1 MNKKLQTE
9 IREFIG
15 NDPAQAVERVRANRI
30 MSWNFF
36 DTLFGVGLG
45 LQNVETCFNERYGL
59 TVYGSALSDVIY
71 CVIPSYDSL
80 SMKVC
85 KTVGL
90 AATADAE
97 TRIAAMLWA
106 AAWVIVPELEDGSGT
121 MDLPVTSDAQAIRV
135 AELLNRDDRDER
147 EGKE

>member
-59 TVYGSALSDVIY
+59 TVYGSALVFDRFPAV
-71 CVIPSYDSL
+71 
-80 SMKVC
+80 
-85 KTVGL
+85 
-90 AATADAE
+90 
-97 TRIAAMLWA
+97 
-106 AAWVIVPELEDGSGT
+106 
-121 MDLPVTSDAQAIRV
+121 
-135 AELLNRDDRDER
+135 ELLLHDGRLPRHDAARSWR
-147 EGKE
+147 RAPRAFC